1 MAQSMQ
7 EIVRTEAGI
16 EPSDRGDGSVSHLF
30 TAGGLTVQAC
40 AQPSTGDALRNQAQ
54 PAQRLHVFSYCI
66 EHRSCGRARIRSN
79 VEYMVGVLCLLGR
92 FSGMVGPRRTSA
104 RQPARR
110 SIGGQ
115 LVYAPSRGR
124 VLRKRDRSTLR
135 ACLLPTLR
143 LRRSGPAP
151 RPQPREAPAGD
162 TRAQEPAT
170 CKDRH
175 RAPAASERGR
185 VSWRTAR

>member
-124 VLRKRDRSTLR
+124 VLRRRDRSTLSPPY
-135 ACLLPTLR
+135 PTTSTLWP
-143 LRRSGPAP
+143 STSTP
-151 RPQPREAPAGD
+151 
-162 TRAQEPAT
+162 
-170 CKDRH
+170 
-175 RAPAASERGR
+175 
-185 VSWRTAR
+185 TARGTCRRYSRARARYL

>member
-1 MAQSMQ
+1 M
-7 EIVRTEAGI
+7 
-16 EPSDRGDGSVSHLF
+16 
-30 TAGGLTVQAC
+30 QAC
-40 AQPSTGDALRNQAQ
+40 DQPSTGDALRNQAQ

-66 EHRSCGRARIRSN
+66 EHRLCGRARIRSN

-92 FSGMVGPRRTSA
+92 FSGMVGPGERPQGSRQGGALADNSFTHPVVVGSSA
-104 RQPARR
+104 GG
-110 SIGGQ
+110 IGA
-115 LVYAPSRGR
+115 L
-124 VLRKRDRSTLR
+124 
-135 ACLLPTLR
+135 CLLPTRR